1 MQSSTTSEYGSI
13 PQRLGFKNDFQIY
26 AQASFNK
33 NRKLFAKDNKTKD
46 LGFLNPLDLD

>member
-1 MQSSTTSEYGSI
+1 MLKRALTKI
-13 PQRLGFKNDFQIY
+13 
-26 AQASFNK
+26 K